1 MTNIVAIAGAKQSG
15 KSTAVN
21 YLHGYEMHRHGF
33 IKEFDISPEGKLLV
47 NALYKNEE
55 NKNYE
60 RIGIFELEQQ
70 NENFSTYASNTFWP
84 FVRGFSF
91 AKPLKDICVNLFGL
105 SPEQAYGTDEQKN
118 SLTKHQ
124 WADMPG
130 VIIHDNDEACAELF
144 DPLDTHGAAGHLFF
158 KKLGR
163 YDEPRMTGREF
174 MQYAGTDV
182 LRKMYGK
189 VWTDYCLNDIDNM
202 SPDLAL
208 ISDCRF
214 ENEIHAIQEKEGKV
228 IYLTRNETT
237 GGHSS
242 EKAGEYRELYDAII
256 DNANMNIQEQNEAIK
271 EQLFSWGILPKSL

>member
-21 YLHGYEMHRHGF
+21 YLHGYEMKRHGF
-33 IKEFDISPEGKLLV
+33 IKYFDVSPEGKLLV
-47 NALYKNEE
+47 NALYQDDDE
-55 NKNYE
+55 NPIE
-60 RIGIFELEQQ
+60 RAGIFDLEQKGESFT
-70 NENFSTYASNTFWP
+70 NYATNSFWP

-91 AKPLKDICVNLFGL
+91 AAPLKEICVNLFGL

-118 SLTKHQ
+118 SLTKHN

-130 VIIHDNDEACAELF
+130 VIIYDNDEECDELF
-144 DPLDTHGAAGHLFF
+144 ESLGAAGHLYF
-158 KKLGR
+158 KKLGKNE
-163 YDEPRMTGREF
+163 EPRMTGREF
-174 MQYAGTDV
+174 MQFMGTDV
-182 LRKMYGK
+182 FRKMYGK
-189 VWTDYCLNDIDNM
+189 IWTDYCLNDIKNTA
-202 SPDLAL
+202 PDLAL

-214 ENEIHAIQEKEGKV
+214 ENEINAIQEKGGKV

-256 DNANMNIQEQNEAIK
+256 DNANMSIEEQNEAIK
-271 EQLFSWGILPKSL
+271 EQLCEWGILPRRI